1 MKIKLFFISAVLSS
15 LLLSMPVSAEP
26 ETTSKE
32 NNEVTT
38 KTTVS
43 ETVVTDA
50 PETTEITTAYRHGAG
65 SVILNKEE
73 SQSMFN
79 EIYNYVGEDNAVNL
93 NENLKNNALAINST
107 TIDYSDKSMFTITT
121 RSGDVFYLIL
131 NNSDGSCMFL
141 NAVDTAD
148 LTSLL
153 NKSSNDNTLNENAI
167 SEIQDIEQKQEEAVS
182 YKFNNENEESEN
194 TVVTK
199 VSTTAANKDKSNY
212 MGNLLWIGIAIA
224 GCVLIALLFTF
235 IKKKKGSSN
244 SSYDDSFNDD
254 FNNLNNNAQN
264 SPDSDE
270 DEEIE
275 EYIE

>member
-65 SVILNKEE
+65 SVILNQDE
-73 SQSMFN
+73 SQSAFN
-79 EIYNYVGEDNAVNL
+79 EIYNYVGEDDAVNL

-121 RSGDVFYLIL
+121 RSGDVFYLII

-141 NAVDTAD
+141 NTVDTAD

-153 NKSSNDNTLNENAI
+153 NKGSNDNTLNENAI
-167 SEIQDIEQKQEEAVS
+167 SEIEEIEEIKQQEETLAS
-182 YKFNNENEESEN
+182 EYENESLKTTTITKKLKSEE
-194 TVVTK
+194 K
-199 VSTTAANKDKSNY
+199 PNY
-212 MGNLLWIGIAIA
+212 IKNLVLIGIAIA
-224 GCVLIALLFTF
+224 GCGLAALLFTL

-244 SSYDDSFNDD
+244 NSYDDSFNED